1 MSEERKHGSP
11 YDRGSMDAYY
21 GRRPRPHI
29 WLDSMGR
36 ERVPED
42 KMTKDQI
49 KDYYKGYDEEDD
61 RKDWG

>member
-1 MSEERKHGSP
+1 
-11 YDRGSMDAYY
+11 MDAYY

-29 WLDSMGR
+29 WLDNMGR

-49 KDYYKGYDEEDD
+49 KDYYRGYDEEDD